1 MIGKRNI
8 TNEIKLCKPY
18 SSDDLQNCK
27 TINLENGKCDACEDG
42 YYLGL
47 SDKKW
52 TKTEYCDKS
61 LNGEC
66 QKCHFYYYLDKNK
79 CILGIDNF
87 LNCKISNDGIKCD
100 ECIDVNFFDDEGKCI
115 DTKFCSKSKNLKC
128 DKCKDGYYLSRYRGA
143 CTTEKN
149 CEIGRGDIG
158 LCTLCSDE
166 FYIDFKD
173 GKCKSN
179 KENNDQQYCRIF
191 DGKCTKCIIDFYLT
205 QQDQKCCN
213 SPNCLKSENGICTQ
227 CINDYF

>member
-27 TINLENGKCDACEDG
+27 TINLENGKYDACEDG

-79 CILGIDNF
+79 NKCILGIDNF

-100 ECIDVNFFDDEGKCI
+100 ECNDDNFFDDEGKCI

-128 DKCKDGYYLSRYRGA
+128 DKCKDGYMIVKRGGRNSEPFLGCTNYKPDKSGCNNIINKAYYL
-143 CTTEKN
+143 KH
-149 CEIGRGDIG
+149 
-158 LCTLCSDE
+158 
-166 FYIDFKD
+166 F
-173 GKCKSN
+173 
-179 KENNDQQYCRIF
+179 
-191 DGKCTKCIIDFYLT
+191 
-205 QQDQKCCN
+205 QQDQ
-213 SPNCLKSENGICTQ
+213 
-227 CINDYF
+227 